1 MVWKDEAFE
10 IWTRGWASLFREG
23 DSSRELLEKVQ
34 KSCYLVSLVDN
45 DYISGDLFAA
55 FKEI

>member
-10 IWTRGWASLFREG
+10 IWTRGWGCMFPEG

-34 KSCYLVSLVDN
+34 KTYYLVSLVDN
-45 DYISGDLFAA
+45 DYVQGDLFAA
-55 FKEI
+55 FKI